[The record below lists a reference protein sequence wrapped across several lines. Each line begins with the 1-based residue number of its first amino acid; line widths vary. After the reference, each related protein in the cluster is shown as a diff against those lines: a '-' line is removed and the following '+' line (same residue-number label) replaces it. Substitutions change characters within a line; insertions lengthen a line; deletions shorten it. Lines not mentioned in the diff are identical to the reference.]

1 MNRLTARDER
11 TGNAYYP
18 LCEDGNC
25 TNRKCC
31 GINCELIDTD
41 VCETLAAYEETGMT
55 PENIRQMDKL
65 YRQKCEELAK
75 LRKEIFGYTE

>member
-1 MNRLTARDER
+1 MDRLTARDNF
-11 TGNAYYP
+11 GNAYYP
-18 LCEDGNC
+18 FCVDGNC

-41 VCETLAAYEETGMT
+41 VCEALADYEETGLT

-65 YRQKCEELAK
+65 YLQKCEELAK
-75 LRKEIFGYTE
+75 LNKEIFGYTE

>member
-1 MNRLTARDER
+1 MNRLTARDR
-11 TGNAYYP
+11 NGNAYYP

-25 TNRKCC
+25 TNHKCC

-41 VCETLAAYEETGMT
+41 VCESLADYEETGLT

-65 YRQKCEELAK
+65 YREKCDELDK
-75 LRKEIFGYTE
+75 LQKEIFGYTE